1 MRRRTPCE
9 KIQREAYDG
18 VNEPHCLPPNDAIHE
33 VHDEEGDAPT
43 DWHRFGDDTIQRQT
57 RQQAQRDA
65 MQVADEGRVAKAI
78 RTAGDGREDR
88 AIISSQEDS
97 EEDEE

>member
-9 KIQREAYDG
+9 KIQTEADDG
-18 VNEPHCLPPNDAIHE
+18 VNEPHRLPPNDAIHE
-33 VHDEEGDAPT
+33 VHGEEGDAPT
-43 DWHRFGDDTIQRQT
+43 DGQRFGDDPIQRQT

-65 MQVADEGRVAKAI
+65 MQVADESRVAKAI
-78 RTAGDGREDR
+78 RTAGDGGEDR
-88 AIISSQEDS
+88 AIVSSQEDS